1 MNGDLTPLF
10 APSGVVVVGASQ
22 QGNKLGAAMARSLA
36 GFPGARALVN
46 SRNPDPAAGVFAS
59 VAQARAHTGAGLDL
73 AVLCIPAAACADAL
87 AEAAAAGCRAALVC
101 AGGFGEIGPA
111 GREPE
116 RALRRVAAETGVRL
130 LGPNTSGFLAPARG
144 LTASFVPGAAL
155 VPSGG
160 IAVVAA
166 SGGVN
171 HALAFELAAAGNGL
185 SLGVGIGAGL
195 DVTAADVLDH
205 LAGDPET
212 AAVALHLETVPDGP
226 RLVAALR
233 RLTAVK
239 PVAALVVGRTDVGD
253 FARSHTGALATSW
266 HTTRAAVRAAGAVVV
281 DDERELVD
289 ALTALSRVRLRP
301 AADPGLG
308 IVTAQAGP
316 GLLLTDRTRAD
327 GVRVPE
333 FSAGTQARLGELL
346 PPLTFQRNP
355 VDTGRPGETFPALL
369 ETVTAD
375 EQVDLLAVYALTEP
389 GSVDLAAA
397 AEAAGLP
404 SAAPAVVAAG
414 GPDDEVREQ
423 RARLHK
429 LGVPALTTPSA
440 AANAV
445 RALVTDARQRAERGT
460 GEEPAPGHPLP
471 PGPLDEHAAKT
482 FLEKLGVRTPRRRAC
497 GSREEAHRALADL
510 GAPVAVKVLDAGI
523 LHKTEAGGV
532 RLDVRTPADLDTA
545 LDAIGADR
553 VLVEAMAPAGVDL
566 VVGVRRD
573 PVFGPV
579 VLAGL
584 GGTAAEALADVAIRL
599 APVSPATAAAMPD
612 DLAAGAL
619 LRGWRGGPVLDRRE
633 FGVLVSALSA
643 ALAASPDVADI
654 EINPL
659 RLTAD
664 GLIALDAVVV
674 RQEEEDA

>member
-10 APSGVVVVGASQ
+10 APSGIAVIGASRR
-22 QGNKLGAAMARSLA
+22 GAKLGAAMARSLA
-36 GFPGARALVN
+36 AFPGTRALVN
-46 SRNPDPAAGVFAS
+46 SRNPDLAAGVFAS
-59 VAQARAHTGAGLDL
+59 VAQARAHTGADLDL
-73 AVLCIPAAACADAL
+73 AVLCVPAAACADAL
-87 AEAAAAGCRAALVC
+87 AEAAEAGCRAALVC

-111 GREPE
+111 GEEAE
-116 RALRRVAAETGVRL
+116 RALRRVAEETGVRL
-130 LGPNTSGFLAPARG
+130 LGPNTSGFLAPGRG

-155 VPSGG
+155 VPPGG
-160 IAVVAA
+160 VAVVAA

-171 HALAFELAAAGNGL
+171 HALSFEFAGAGSGI

-205 LAGDPET
+205 LADDPET
-212 AAVALHLETVPDGP
+212 TAVALHLESVPDGP

-266 HTTRAAVRAAGAVVV
+266 RTTRAAVRDAGAVVV

-289 ALTALSRVRLRP
+289 AVTVLSRVRLRP

-308 IVTAQAGP
+308 IITAQAGP
-316 GLLLTDRTRAD
+316 GLILADRVGAA

-333 FSAGTQARLGELL
+333 LSPGTRTELGGLL

-369 ETVTAD
+369 KTVAAD
-375 EQVDLLAVYALTEP
+375 PEIDLLAVYALMEP
-389 GSVDLAAA
+389 GSVDLVAAA
-397 AEAAGLP
+397 QAADLP
-404 SAAPAVVAAG
+404 SAIPAVIAVG
-414 GPDDEVREQ
+414 GPDEEVREE

-429 LGVPALTTPSA
+429 LGVPAVTTPTA

-445 RALVTDARQRAERGT
+445 RALVADARLRARHDT
-460 GEEPAPGHPLP
+460 EPVPGRPLP
-471 PGPLDEHAAKT
+471 TGPLDEHAAKT
-482 FLEKLGVRTPRRRAC
+482 FLETLGIRTPRRRAC
-497 GSREEAHRALADL
+497 GSRQEAHQALADL
-510 GAPVAVKVLDAGI
+510 GAPVAVKVLDAEI

-532 RLDVRTPADLDTA
+532 HLDVRTPAALDTA

-599 APVSPATAAAMPD
+599 APVSPAHAAAMPD
-612 DLAAGAL
+612 DLAAGPL
-619 LRGWRGGPVLDRRE
+619 LDGWRGGPVLDRRE
-633 FGVLVSALSA
+633 FGSLVAALSG
-643 ALAASPDVADI
+643 ALVASPGVAEI

-659 RLTAD
+659 RLTSD
-664 GLIALDAVVV
+664 GLVALDAVVV
-674 RQEEEDA
+674 RREENDNA